1 MGAEVPFLR
10 PKNISEDLTTT
21 EETLKYSLLKYEKIM
36 KSKFDI
42 CIFLT
47 PTDIFRKVSWIYT
60 AIKVLIKNKKI
71 ESVFCGYKTH
81 KNFWEFKDKK
91 WIRIKKWM
99 KKYSSR
105 QIRRYIVRE
114 DTGLACASRAHL
126 WRKGKRIGDAVKIIE
141 NDSFFSSIDI
151 HEPHDLQIA
160 NYAMKLWKKNL
171 YK

>member
-1 MGAEVPFLR
+1 
-10 PKNISEDLTTT
+10 
-21 EETLKYSLLKYEKIM
+21 M

-47 PTDIFRKVSWIYT
+47 PTDIFRKVSWINN

-105 QIRRYIVRE
+105 QIRRYIVRGRYG
-114 DTGLACASRAHL
+114 TCMC
-126 WRKGKRIGDAVKIIE
+126 
-141 NDSFFSSIDI
+141 F
-151 HEPHDLQIA
+151 
-160 NYAMKLWKKNL
+160 
-171 YK
+171 